1 MLNNNRTKQIFIIVG
16 MIVLVGFLFTREI
29 KGLVKP
35 KEEEKAISTEVP
47 ETATQINIE
56 EVSNT
61 AKNLVST
68 ASTKEI
74 EAIENAYANASGK
87 EKIQKASLLAK
98 RWEDL
103 EQSIPSA
110 MYFEIVSTDEPTA
123 ANWLTTGDQYLK
135 AFNNTPI
142 DNDVKNV
149 LLQKANVAY
158 KKSLDLDTALTDAKT
173 GLGISIVNG
182 AGAPMEGIK
191 LLMDVVAKDPKNLK
205 ANMSVGLFAIK
216 SGQFD
221 KAIIRFNDIVNNIK
235 ATPEAYSYL
244 GAAYE
249 GLNKKNEAIDAYL
262 NSKKLT
268 ANPSFIKFLDT
279 KIAELKK

>member
-1 MLNNNRTKQIFIIVG
+1 MLNNIRNKQVLIIVA
-16 MIVLVGFLFTREI
+16 MLVLVGFLFTREI

-35 KEEEKAISTEVP
+35 KDEVAEMP
-47 ETATQINIE
+47 AEVNSPIAQLDID

-74 EAIENAYANASGK
+74 TVIENAYQSASGSDK
-87 EKIQKASLLAK
+87 FKNAAILAQ
-98 RWEDL
+98 RWDDL
-103 EQSIPSA
+103 EQAIPSA
-110 MYFEIVSTDEPTA
+110 MYLEVVATNEPTST
-123 ANWLTTGDQYLK
+123 NWVTTGDRYLK
-135 AFNNTPI
+135 AFNNTPA
-142 DNDVKNV
+142 DNDIKSV
-149 LLQKANVAY
+149 LLQKANIAF
-158 KKSLDLDTALTDAKT
+158 KNSLDLDSTLTDAKT
-173 GLGISIVNG
+173 GLGITIVNG

-205 ANMSVGLFAIK
+205 ANMSLGLFAIK

-221 KAIIRFNDIVNNIK
+221 KAITRFNDIVTNIK

-244 GAAYE
+244 GASYE

>member
-110 MYFEIVSTDEPTA
+110 MYFEIVSIDEPTA
-123 ANWLTTGDQYLK
+123 TNWLTTGDQYLK

-191 LLMDVVAKDPKNLK
+191 LLMDVVSKDPKNLK
-205 ANMSVGLFAIK
+205 ANMSLGLFAIK